1 MFVGWVS
8 GTGRAGCGHLW
19 RWERMGS
26 IAKEGV
32 EQGLGPGQEE
42 VEQDGQSC
50 PPGVCGSDAQGL
62 WKRGRFQ
69 EAVPALELR
78 SRFTHIFYRL

>member
-50 PPGVCGSDAQGL
+50 PRVSVAVMLRDCGKGAGFKKQCQHL
-62 WKRGRFQ
+62 N
-69 EAVPALELR
+69 
-78 SRFTHIFYRL
+78 